1 MTCQPNEGVRIPS
14 FRFIRPPAA
23 AGTAHFYGVCE
34 VRMDCFSLDFCG
46 APVEERRLFALSSRE
61 RAALYERLGPLGSC
75 VVLVTCNR
83 TELYFSCSPEAARNA
98 LFEAAGVTRPLA
110 YHAGEAAERHL
121 FLLAA
126 GLCSMLLG
134 EDEILGQLRDA
145 YEEACAFGA
154 TAGLDAV
161 FQAAL
166 ACGKRVRAQTKIS
179 SHACSVATLAANAVR
194 GARAK
199 NVLMIGATGKLGASV
214 LKNLLTAD
222 GLHIWATVREHRI
235 SAAAAGSGVVCVP
248 YAERYVRLNEADA
261 VICCTASQHT
271 VLEYAPAAAALKT
284 PRRRLLIDLAV
295 PPDIDGAMAELPGCT
310 LMNIDEFRAAA
321 EENNQKKRAA
331 VVEAR
336 RVAETCFTE
345 YRAAKTARR
354 FAERLARDG
363 ALRSLRKRDPAAFI
377 AACARPEEEKS

>member
-1 MTCQPNEGVRIPS
+1 M
-14 FRFIRPPAA
+14 
-23 AGTAHFYGVCE
+23 
-34 VRMDCFSLDFCG
+34 
-46 APVEERRLFALSSRE
+46 
-61 RAALYERLGPLGSC
+61 
-75 VVLVTCNR
+75 
-83 TELYFSCSPEAARNA
+83 
-98 LFEAAGVTRPLA
+98 
-110 YHAGEAAERHL
+110 
-121 FLLAA
+121 
-126 GLCSMLLG
+126 
-134 EDEILGQLRDA
+134 
-145 YEEACAFGA
+145 
-154 TAGLDAV
+154 
-161 FQAAL
+161 
-166 ACGKRVRAQTKIS
+166 
-179 SHACSVATLAANAVR
+179 
-194 GARAK
+194 
-199 NVLMIGATGKLGASV
+199 
-214 LKNLLTAD
+214 
-222 GLHIWATVREHRI
+222 REHRI
-235 SAAAAGSGVVCVP
+235 SAAAAGSGVVGVP